1 MQRQRRHWTRRSHA
15 VPQLFDQKTNILFA
29 TLLLGLQ
36 RLETAGV
43 LPLAHHS
50 MLEDM
55 LEAWTLADAE
65 TCQG

>member
-1 MQRQRRHWTRRSHA
+1 MPQRPRRHWTRPTHA
-15 VPQLFDQKTNILFA
+15 SLFSVRTNVLFA

-43 LPLAHHS
+43 LPPAHHS

-55 LEAWTLADAE
+55 LEGWTLAD
-65 TCQG
+65 QDNFSS